1 MTDRSVSKDTK
12 QGGALRPI
20 KAVSSAKAKGASK
33 AKGSAKAKE
42 ETAKAGDA
50 RPPRRRKA
58 RLETLENS
66 LGHDFADRDL
76 LRRAV
81 THASAPGADGGS
93 VTSNERLEFLGDRVL
108 GLLIAEHLGQLYPDA
123 PEGELAVRLNDLVRQ
138 KTLADIAGKI
148 GLGDYLVMSAGETR
162 AGGREK
168 PAILADACEAVIAA
182 LYLDGG
188 LEAARAFV
196 KAKWGRRLASR
207 LKLPRD
213 AKTALQEW
221 AQAQGR
227 PLPSYRL
234 AGRTGPD
241 HDPAFEVE
249 LVVKGLD
256 PSIGTGG
263 SKQMAEQAAA
273 RALLIREHVWTS
285 DE

>member
-1 MTDRSVSKDTK
+1 MTDRSASTENKQVRSSK
-12 QGGALRPI
+12 P
-20 KAVSSAKAKGASK
+20 AKAARSTKVARG
-33 AKGSAKAKE
+33 
-42 ETAKAGDA
+42 AKAGKEVL
-50 RPPRRRKA
+50 RPLRGRKA

-66 LGHDFADRDL
+66 LGYQFTDRDL
-76 LRRAV
+76 LRRAL

-108 GLLIAEHLGQLYPDA
+108 GLLIAENLGRLYPDA

-138 KTLADIAGKI
+138 KTLADVAGKI
-148 GLGDYLVMSAGETR
+148 NLGDYLIMSAGETR
-162 AGGREK
+162 AGGRRK
-168 PAILADACEAVIAA
+168 PAILADGCEAVIAA

-196 KAKWGRRLASR
+196 KAQWGRRLAGR

-241 HDPAFEVE
+241 HGPAFEVE
-249 LVVKGLD
+249 LTVEGID

-263 SKQMAEQAAA
+263 SKRIAEQAAA
-273 RALLIREHVWTS
+273 RALLIREHVWTR